1 MKIMHKE
8 FIMRKIDV
16 NAIEESF
23 KEYFDAEWL
32 AYIIENGGYSNLQCG
47 YKVAINLT
55 TNQVW
60 SMQNDEYSQDM
71 NVEYFSFPK
80 YIVNYSNE
88 LEDEIKSG
96 NYSKNKT
103 LKGYINDSF
112 FHLGHFCIDDCSN
125 EFYLKD
131 ELHQLQKIGKKI
143 NSNMQS
149 SLRQTIELKKFID
162 ELSEY
167 EYDLYSE
174 LSSIIYEHHVREF
187 LDNEDNLD
195 LEHLFDIFRESI

>member
-1 MKIMHKE
+1 MENLNMEVIA
-8 FIMRKIDV
+8 D
-16 NAIEESF
+16 NF
-23 KEYFDAEWL
+23 KKYFTAEWL
-32 AYIIENGGYSNLQCG
+32 TNIIENGGYSSFQYG
-47 YKVAINLT
+47 HKVAIDLE
-55 TNQVW
+55 TNEVW
-60 SMQNDEYSQDM
+60 CMQRNEYSQNK

-96 NYSKNKT
+96 NYSKNMT
-103 LKGYINDSF
+103 LKDYINDSF

-195 LEHLFDIFRESI
+195 LEHLFNIFRESI